1 MNSEGDDA
9 DVIVVGCGPVG
20 ETREAVLDDDVIAGL
35 LAPWGTTDQLKI
47 DRTALYRFHANVAET
62 FHEGPV
68 FLAGDAAHQIPPFNG
83 PGRCSGMR
91 DAANLAWK
99 LATVANGY
107 ASNALLDAHD
117 SDAAL
122 EAGYGQRPF
131 PKMTG
136 ATMIV
141 RPDHYIA
148 AVTTDLVEATQQ
160 VASILQPSEL
170 PVRQ

>member
-1 MNSEGDDA
+1 MNSEDDDA

-20 ETREAVLDDDVIAGL
+20 ETREAVLDDDVIAHSVDSGL
-35 LAPWGTTDQLKI
+35 LIQAI
-47 DRTALYRFHANVAET
+47 
-62 FHEGPV
+62 
-68 FLAGDAAHQIPPFNG
+68 
-83 PGRCSGMR
+83 
-91 DAANLAWK
+91 
-99 LATVANGY
+99 
-107 ASNALLDAHD
+107 AHD
-117 SDAAL
+117 GDAAL

-136 ATMIV
+136 AMFVGSHDSIGTVQPEPLTNTEPPGQGWRLLRFGASDHVPEFWGELEATVTDVPDEAFPGIADTGATMIV
-141 RPDHYIA
+141 RPDRHIA